1 MSVEKDSNKYDEIMN
16 DNWIINSN
24 MMAYDKVGD
33 LRMYGLADGYNWIT
47 NFTKIINDKLIIGD
61 TDIDGIYYTS
71 YLYDVDLMGR
81 IKNQIVAPK
90 GYGFHHDGVSDGE
103 NYYFLGND
111 ENSKS
116 TKYKESLIFKYDKNF
131 NYKKTYDIG
140 SLFTGEEEVL
150 MNSTKDDIHL
160 NSIDY
165 LQAENQLVLS
175 SRSTS
180 DIYSYDLDTNKIEWI
195 VGNQTKET
203 NEEFKE
209 KYLTIKNLN
218 ELEYTSG
225 QHSAFIAKTASV
237 S

>member
-103 NYYFLGND
+103 NYYFLGNN

-131 NYKKTYDIG
+131 NYKKIYDIG
-140 SLFTGEEEVL
+140 RLFTGEEVVL

-160 NSIDY
+160 NSTDY

-175 SRSTS
+175 YRSTS
-180 DIYSYDLDTNKIEWI
+180 DIYSYDLDTNKIE
-195 VGNQTKET
+195 
-203 NEEFKE
+203 
-209 KYLTIKNLN
+209 
-218 ELEYTSG
+218 
-225 QHSAFIAKTASV
+225 
-237 S
+237 